1 MEDLDEAIKSL
12 DNDKSRDALDLANEL
27 FKKDVAGDDL
37 KVATLKLMNLIKK
50 KLQYPKPLEPCN
62 ITSIFKGKGS
72 SKDLDSYRGIFRVTV
87 FRSILDR
94 LLYNDCYGLIDSNLT
109 DANVGARKGRNV
121 RDNIFVL
128 GAVTNSVVNAKCK
141 PIQVQ
146 VMDVEKCFDRMWLQE
161 TINSLYEA
169 GLTNDKLNLLYLENK
184 NAQIAIKVN
193 NTLTR
198 RFPVKDVILQGSV
211 GKYKMHNINGHN
223 K

>member
-1 MEDLDEAIKSL
+1 MEKYVDKLCDARLKITEIKKTDPWTMEDLDEAIKSL

-37 KVATLKLMNLIKK
+37 KVATLKLMNLIKM

-121 RDNIFVL
+121 RDNIFCPWC
-128 GAVTNSVVNAKCK
+128 S
-141 PIQVQ
+141 
-146 VMDVEKCFDRMWLQE
+146 
-161 TINSLYEA
+161 Y
-169 GLTNDKLNLLYLENK
+169 
-184 NAQIAIKVN
+184 
-193 NTLTR
+193 
-198 RFPVKDVILQGSV
+198 
-211 GKYKMHNINGHN
+211 
-223 K
+223 